1 MDLSIVILNYK
12 QKGLLKQCIKGIVA
26 SQPKLEY
33 ELIIVD
39 NNSNDDSLAMV
50 DQLFI
55 KKNDASYQPKL
66 PINQPLK
73 TPPIKKIAAQENNG
87 FAAGNNLGISEAA
100 GQYVM
105 ILNPDV
111 AVIPTAL
118 EQMVAYLDINPKIG
132 IIGPR
137 LINPDGSV
145 QFSCRRF
152 PNSLMPLYRRT
163 IFGKLSFA
171 KKLTDRYLMRDFDH
185 ESIAEVDWLFG
196 ACLLLRKEALEKLGS
211 FDERF
216 FMYFED
222 LDLCRRFWQGGFK
235 VVYFAPVEMVHYHQQ
250 FSAERGGVLGIFK
263 KGGRIHSISGFKYF
277 AKYWGVKLPSLRAG
291 QN

>member
-26 SQPKLEY
+26 SHPKLEY

-185 ESIAEVDWLFG
+185 ESIA
-196 ACLLLRKEALEKLGS
+196 
-211 FDERF
+211 
-216 FMYFED
+216 
-222 LDLCRRFWQGGFK
+222 
-235 VVYFAPVEMVHYHQQ
+235 
-250 FSAERGGVLGIFK
+250 
-263 KGGRIHSISGFKYF
+263 
-277 AKYWGVKLPSLRAG
+277 
-291 QN
+291 